1 MARMLLRSTVFYFF
15 VASAFV
21 AQADAEGPSLK
32 RLRHAIAE
40 LVGRHYPKAT
50 SHVCEQS
57 IGFEYSTRIYVTEL
71 VTKRPPGVAPI
82 VGAERGPMEDGVWCH
97 VWCRPG
103 DLQESPAYARSQ
115 GVLERE
121 YFKEHIYYPN
131 DREKKCHLMV
141 TLRLPL
147 QTTQQEKQ
155 FVEELR
161 GLLEKFGKYLPDE
174 ER

>member
-1 MARMLLRSTVFYFF
+1 
-15 VASAFV
+15 
-21 AQADAEGPSLK
+21 
-32 RLRHAIAE
+32 
-40 LVGRHYPKAT
+40 
-50 SHVCEQS
+50 
-57 IGFEYSTRIYVTEL
+57 
-71 VTKRPPGVAPI
+71 
-82 VGAERGPMEDGVWCH
+82 MEDGVWCH

-155 FVEELR
+155 FVKDLR